1 MTILLPFPTPNSIY
15 ALLTIKDNK
24 TNSLTILNEFI
35 NLKSFDMIQLTSWM
49 NQSMDPCTDFYEF
62 ACGGY
67 IQKTS
72 IPSGYNRWDQIS
84 AISESILLT
93 IKDILGDYSSSKG
106 NNKWLGREI
115 IMSEL
120 SCVRISNNKNPHTK
134 YEARAERLAKTYY
147 DSCMDKNIIRE
158 KLGGKP
164 LTDLLD
170 LYGGW
175 DVLNVDNKPSPFID
189 ESSNLKKDPKNSS
202 KYILCI
208 YPGQVA
214 PPYDDDY
221 EGNATFINLKR
232 YDAYLKYMLN
242 VGNLVVTSSGFPK
255 ERRLNQHDS
264 NLTRY
269 TLGREEHRQTPI
281 NNQLKTVMS
290 NVLKFEGHLSNI
302 TPSSMDLETID
313 ESNYVLMSL
322 KELDNN
328 FDFMNWTK
336 YINQYFEVH
345 NISMPTNQVF
355 WVTSIS
361 YMEKM
366 NSLIKRSLNEM
377 GISRVLHDYI
387 MWHNVKPLTPYLSK
401 KFGDAVNP
409 VLKAHNIK
417 NYEKIPAWKKC
428 LENFPTFMKFPLSSL
443 YLKSNFDSSDK
454 IKVEGIVDSLKMSYK
469 DAFRNLDWM
478 DETTKSRS
486 MEKVDAINVKIGYPE
501 YIVDSKELDK
511 DYEGVEHKINIMA

>member
-106 NNKWLGREI
+106 KNKWLGREI

-120 SCVRISNNKNPHTK
+120 SCVRIKNPHTK

-269 TLGREEHRQTPI
+269 TLGGEEHRQTPI

-328 FDFMNWTK
+328 FDF
-336 YINQYFEVH
+336 
-345 NISMPTNQVF
+345 
-355 WVTSIS
+355 
-361 YMEKM
+361 
-366 NSLIKRSLNEM
+366 
-377 GISRVLHDYI
+377 RVLHDYI

-417 NYEKIPAWKKC
+417 NYEKIQAWKKC